1 MEQVVR
7 LVRPAIVLVKRLLI
21 LVANIV
27 FVLFLYFALIPIAY
41 RDVSKLVGIVLAYG
55 VTAYFV
61 IPKIHRLLQ
70 SLYTPP
76 FILGRTRTRDGILAD
91 PINIG
96 LVGTKE
102 EISQCMRRAG
112 WHQADPRILRNSLRT
127 AWCTILKQPYPDAP
141 VSDLYLYGRKQD
153 LVFQQAVAGTPRKR
167 HHVRFWKVDKSQS
180 IDKIP
185 TNLWLGAA
193 TYDNDISFSF
203 FTGQITH
210 AIDPDTDAERDYI
223 ISSLKQVKLIKK
235 LHEIKQY
242 VPAYEHWN
250 GDGRKFFT
258 SGSLKIGELKDP
270 SGG

>member
-1 MEQVVR
+1 MNQLV
-7 LVRPAIVLVKRLLI
+7 LMVRPAVVIFKRLLI

-41 RDVSKLVGIVLAYG
+41 RDINKLVGITLAYG

-76 FILGRTRTRDGILAD
+76 FILGRTRTQDGILAD

-96 LVGTKE
+96 LVGTRE
-102 EISQCMRRAG
+102 EITDCMSRAG
-112 WHQADPRILRNSLRT
+112 WHEADPRVLKNSLRS
-127 AWCTILKQPYPDAP
+127 AYSVLLKQSYPNAP

-167 HHVRFWKVDKSQS
+167 HHVRFWKVDKSQAS
-180 IDKIP
+180 GKIP

-210 AIDPDTDAERDYI
+210 TIAPDTDAERDYI
-223 ISSLKQVKLIKK
+223 ISTLRESMLIKK

-258 SGSLKIGELKDP
+258 NGSLKIAELKK
-270 SGG
+270 SR